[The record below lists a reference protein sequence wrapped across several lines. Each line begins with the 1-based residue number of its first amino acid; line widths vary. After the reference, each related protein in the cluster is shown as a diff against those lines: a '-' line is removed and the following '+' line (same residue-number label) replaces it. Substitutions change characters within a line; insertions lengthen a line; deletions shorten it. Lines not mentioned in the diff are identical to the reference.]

1 MVDTLCSEEFVDVG
15 VDEVFVTILDDG
27 IYLCSP
33 STMHRIL
40 RDRGLN
46 GQRRQGNPRQGHPR
60 PRVVATAPNMVWVWD
75 IERHEAFLNLA
86 VWKDTAL
93 RSSQRT
99 E

>member
-46 GQRRQGNPRQGHPR
+46 GQRRQGNPGVPRHP
-60 PRVVATAPNMVWVWD
+60 VLVAVFD
-75 IERHEAFLNLA
+75 DERIAIP
-86 VWKDTAL
+86 
-93 RSSQRT
+93 S
-99 E
+99 